1 MFLVSQGEGRKGD
14 LSYFIEEAVRA
25 YLLEQAVEQA
35 KIATGTMQEDE
46 INTLIDEAVQWARNS

>member
-46 INTLIDEAVQWARNS
+46 INTLIGGLFWIR